1 MLIKLQRLYQETEE
15 AGEAFNATDVELAR
29 LRAEARRLTS
39 GLDRARTALA
49 LSRDDAGRLAREQ
62 YQGRSGLSGYARFLL
77 ARDPQ
82 SALNEGHLMKRA
94 ARGRAETLA
103 RLTGGERR
111 ANALADAARRAL
123 RRQQVL
129 AARQKKQRD
138 TVRARLGEVEKLLAS
153 LTPAQLAALAALEK
167 AATDKAQRELITSG
181 ALGDVPS
188 TSPETDP
195 ADSGTEDASNGAQGP
210 HWSAGPNGPRWLGS
224 AEAVDSTRLAD
235 PAGVP
240 GPAWPAGPAESGG
253 AAATSVPR
261 RVVGPGG
268 SYRPAGPDG
277 PSRRVGPIGSAD
289 STQSYRPAGANR
301 PSRRPAGPNGPRR
314 PFGPTASAD
323 PARSYRPPRADGPSP
338 AGGSGRAGGQVGA
351 GVRGGVVRVARS
363 APSVRGRD
371 AVAYAAAQIGRPYQW
386 GAEGPASFDCSG
398 LTSEA
403 WARAGVTVPR
413 TSQQQWRDLPRV
425 PLDRLRPGDLVVYF
439 PKATHVAI
447 YLGDGMV
454 IQAPRPGARVKVSPI
469 AANPLLGAVRP
480 DPGADP
486 MPSYKPPVLPPDTDP
501 APSHLGNDAIATPH
515 A

>member
-1 MLIKLQRLYQETEE
+1 MSARTLRSFCTTALITATALTVVPLAPTATAEPEPAPVGSGRIAPEGPGDAGGPTGTAPGAGGPAGTVPGASGPGATAPGGIAGMLARLQRLYQDAEE
-15 AGEAFNATDVELAR
+15 AGEAFNGTEVELER

-77 ARDPQ
+77 ARDPR
-82 SALNEGHLMKRA
+82 SALDEGHLMKRA
-94 ARGRAETLA
+94 ARVRAETLT

-111 ANALADAARRAL
+111 ASALADAARWAL

-129 AARQKKQRD
+129 AARQKKEHD

-153 LTPAQLAALAALEK
+153 LTPGQIAALAALEK

-181 ALGDVPS
+181 ALGDP
-188 TSPETDP
+188 P
-195 ADSGTEDASNGAQGP
+195 GASAEGGPKGQGGSAGSAGRQVGSAR
-210 HWSAGPNGPRWLGS
+210 SAGPAGR
-224 AEAVDSTRLAD
+224 AEAGLRT
-235 PAGVP
+235 
-240 GPAWPAGPAESGG
+240 
-253 AAATSVPR
+253 
-261 RVVGPGG
+261 G
-268 SYRPAGPDG
+268 SDR
-277 PSRRVGPIGSAD
+277 
-289 STQSYRPAGANR
+289 
-301 PSRRPAGPNGPRR
+301 
-314 PFGPTASAD
+314 
-323 PARSYRPPRADGPSP
+323 PARSGAPSP
-338 AGGSGRAGGQVGA
+338 QGG
-351 GVRGGVVRVARS
+351 
-363 APSVRGRD
+363 D
-371 AVAYAAAQIGRPYQW
+371 ALSYAVDQIGKPYEW
-386 GAEGPASFDCSG
+386 GAEGPGSFDCSG

-403 WARAGVTVPR
+403 WARAGVAVPR

-454 IQAPRPGARVKVSPI
+454 IQAPRPGARIKVSPI

-480 DPGADP
+480 DPDADP
-486 MPSYKPPVLPPDTDP
+486 MTSYEPPVLPPDADAASSDSP
-501 APSHLGNDAIATPH
+501 NSSDSSDSSDLGNDVSMYDAPRTVPATPG